1 MKKKNQMRTTNAVHK
16 GCNRSYNKTAQDDFH
31 FGRVSLGIESQQPLP
46 DFETGT
52 GSQFWL
58 SESLLFYSK
67 VSSAGLLLSTL
78 SQEEHILWKY
88 A

>member
-1 MKKKNQMRTTNAVHK
+1 
-16 GCNRSYNKTAQDDFH
+16 
-31 FGRVSLGIESQQPLP
+31 VSLGIESQQPLP

-78 SQEEHILWKY
+78 SQEEHIHR
-88 A
+88 